1 MRYPNSGCMA
11 TCREYVSAQ
20 SGAAQACPA
29 PSLGEAL
36 YFDSGPHA
44 LFGWLHRAAAAKNSG
59 LGLVLCNP
67 FGYEAVCAHRGV
79 RALAEA
85 AAARGIH
92 SLRFDYSG
100 TGDSADIEPQA
111 DQLES
116 WTQDIVAA
124 AAELQRRT
132 GVNRVCLLGIRLG
145 ALLATLAAPRCRP
158 VAGLI
163 LVAPVINGRRY
174 LRELRTTRLAAA
186 LRIKTGESTGEPIDS
201 QSTSDGSLEVGGFA
215 ISAATQKALA
225 HVDLAAL
232 DHAVTPPMLLLDNIN
247 APTAGA
253 WSETLRA
260 LGIETRYLALPGL
273 VEMAITAPQAA
284 TVPDAMVAAVLDWL
298 QSIAAASEGSDMAAP
313 PAAGDELED
322 EVLTLSD
329 AGPRHA
335 ALTERP
341 VFLDSGVMIFGIVT
355 EPRRGE
361 SRRRGVILLNA
372 AADYHIGAGRM
383 YVSLARGW
391 ARRGYCVLRLD
402 FAGVG
407 DSAARPGHPD
417 DAVFPAEALQDI
429 RAAIDYFR
437 IRHGIGDVTLA
448 GLCSGAY
455 HALRAAVAELPVS
468 RILMVNPLN
477 FFWKKGMALSEL
489 QLAEVVRFPAVYR
502 ERLFSFRHWGLLL
515 TGRVSIWRIIRVYVL
530 RALLAL
536 ESALREWARAL
547 HIHVPQDLGTELQRI
562 AARGVR
568 VVFVF
573 ARGEPGIGL
582 LKLQA
587 GSTVAKLGDRCR
599 VHIIDSGDHIFG
611 RSAPRS
617 ILERTL
623 NDELF
628 APAEWVTSHT
638 SRTQEG

>member
-1 MRYPNSGCMA
+1 MA
-11 TCREYVSAQ
+11 TCREYVSAD
-20 SGAAQACPA
+20 SSAAEMRPA
-29 PSLGEAL
+29 PNLGEAL

-44 LFGWLHRAAAAKNSG
+44 LFGWLHRAAAAKSSG
-59 LGLVLCNP
+59 LGLILCNP

-92 SLRFDYSG
+92 ALRFDYSG
-100 TGDSADIEPQA
+100 TGDSADIEPQS
-111 DQLES
+111 DQLEA
-116 WTQDIVAA
+116 WTQDVAAA

-132 GVNRVCLLGIRLG
+132 GVDRVCLLGIRLG
-145 ALLATLAAPRCRP
+145 ALLATLAAPRCRG

-163 LVAPVINGRRY
+163 LIAPVISGRRY

-186 LRIKTGESTGEPIDS
+186 LRIETGESAGEPLDS
-201 QSTSDGSLEVGGFA
+201 ESTSDGSLEVGGFA
-215 ISAATQKALA
+215 ISAATQTALA
-225 HVDLAAL
+225 HVDLAAPGAAAAP
-232 DHAVTPPMLLLDNIN
+232 AVLLLDNIN
-247 APTAGA
+247 APAARA
-253 WSETLRA
+253 WSEVLSA
-260 LGIETRYLALPGL
+260 LGVETRYLALPGL
-273 VEMAITAPQAA
+273 IEMAITAPQAA
-284 TVPDAMVAAVLDWL
+284 TVPHAMVAAVLDWL
-298 QSIAAASEGSDMAAP
+298 QSIPAASDGPETSAP
-313 PAAGDELED
+313 PLPVSRTED
-322 EVLTLSD
+322 EVLTLVG
-329 AGPRHA
+329 AGPRRA

-341 VFLDSGVMIFGIVT
+341 VFLDPGVMIFGIVT

-372 AADYHIGAGRM
+372 AADYHIGAGRI
-383 YVSLARGW
+383 YVSLARSW

-407 DSAARPGHPD
+407 DSATRPGHPD
-417 DAVFPAEALQDI
+417 DAVFPADALQDI
-429 RAAIDYFR
+429 RAAIDYLR
-437 IRHGIGDVTLA
+437 IRYGIGDVTLA

-515 TGRVSIWRIIRVYVL
+515 TGRVSIWRIIRVYV
-530 RALLAL
+530 RRVLLAL

-547 HIHVPQDLGTELQRI
+547 RIQLPQDLGTELQRI

-611 RSAPRS
+611 RRAPRS
-617 ILERTL
+617 ILEKIL
-623 NDELF
+623 SDELF
-628 APAEWVTSHT
+628 AAADHSAGGA
-638 SRTQEG
+638 SF